1 MIILIVDDEVAQREL
16 LRGFLERQGYEAL
29 TAADGEEALELF
41 RKEPVQLVLLD
52 HRMPGLTGDQILQ
65 RMKAINPMV
74 RAVMIT
80 AYGDVGTAVTMMK
93 LGADDFI
100 EKPVDLEGLLA
111 IIHRIEQKAA
121 VEEDASHV
129 TRAVEEGPLP
139 LKIVAESHAMKEAL
153 SLARRVAATPWTV
166 LIRGETGTGKELIA
180 RLIHLLSPRKD
191 ALFIEVNC
199 AAIPE
204 TLFESELF
212 GHEKGAFTGAVAT
225 RRGRFELA
233 EGGTLFLDEIG
244 ELPLVLQPKLLRA
257 LEEKHITRV
266 GGERELK
273 VDVRLVAATN
283 RDLKRM
289 FEAGQ
294 FREDLYYR
302 LNVLEIEIPPLR
314 QRREDIPALLDFFLE
329 RYALRPVRFTPEALD
344 TLIKYPFPGNVREV
358 EHVIQRTITLT
369 RSQIIR
375 PSDLPE
381 EVRQYRATT
390 QGTLAERLEAV
401 EREMLL
407 AALENTEWVQTRAAE
422 LLGISE
428 RVLRYKM
435 AKHGIKKNE

>member
-153 SLARRVAATPWTV
+153 SLVRRVAATPWTV

>member
-212 GHEKGAFTGAVAT
+212 GHEKGTFTGAVAT